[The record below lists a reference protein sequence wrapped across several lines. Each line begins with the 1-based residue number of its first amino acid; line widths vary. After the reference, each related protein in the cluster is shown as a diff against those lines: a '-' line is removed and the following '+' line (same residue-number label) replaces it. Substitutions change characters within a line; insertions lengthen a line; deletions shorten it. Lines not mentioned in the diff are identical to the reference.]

1 MDVLSRMGWK
11 LRENLVLPCSRLG
24 ERQPA
29 GWAALPEVRHL
40 RRSHDLVSGVGKP
53 GLLCSIPAAEGRG
66 LELAPQ
72 YAPGRCLGNKKDSF
86 FKKKI
91 FLI

>member
-53 GLLCSIPAAEGRG
+53 GLLCSIPAAEGRVWSWLRSTHPG
-66 LELAPQ
+66 GVLATK
-72 YAPGRCLGNKKDSF
+72 RIHSS
-86 FKKKI
+86 KKK
-91 FLI
+91 FF